1 MQIPKPTEA
10 DKDRFRTLLSDEPG
24 TEVKAMFGNLGAF
37 VNGNMFAGL
46 FGADIGVKVSPADQI
61 ELAAAGGGPFGPG
74 ERPMS
79 GYLTL
84 PEPIVSQ
91 PEIAGTWIT
100 KAREHVGTL
109 PAKTSKAKKASGQSP
124 Q

>member
-1 MQIPKPTEA
+1 MQIPKPTES
-10 DKDRFRTLLSDEPG
+10 DKDRFRTLLSEEPG

-46 FGADIGVKVSPADQI
+46 FGTDIGIKVDSADQT

-84 PEPIVSQ
+84 PESIISQ
-91 PEIAGTWIT
+91 PEIAAAWIT
-100 KAREHVGTL
+100 KAREYVGTL
-109 PAKTSKAKKASGQSP
+109 PAKTPKAKKA
-124 Q
+124 